1 MIGEVAYLR
10 MAVWVLM
17 DLVEFLMARI
27 KKITRE
33 RQAID
38 TDLADAQNTRRK
50 ARQRWIDI
58 QIDMVLKFWPE
69 HKKKLELLRIDLHS
83 ENDTYC
89 DALDDADRAV
99 INRVTAIVLNQA
111 LDMEDRID
119 ERLSQQSD

>member
-10 MAVWVLM
+10 RTTWVLM
-17 DLVEFLMARI
+17 NLVEFLMARI

-50 ARQRWIDI
+50 AREHWIDI

-69 HKKKLELLRIDLHS
+69 HKAKLELLRIDLHS

-89 DALDDADRAV
+89 DALDDADRAI
-99 INRVTAIVLNQA
+99 INRVTAALLNQG
-111 LDMEDRID
+111 LDLEDRID
-119 ERLSQQSD
+119 ERLSQQSN